1 MILSLLWYENEIK
14 MTPEEIEK
22 YKQAG
27 KIAGSLRKFLR
38 GYVKGGM
45 LLTEIVKTIKDKIED
60 SGAICAFPPTLSIDD
75 IAAHYSPAPND
86 ETKASGIIKVDFG
99 VCVDGYIADTAITL
113 DLTEDNRHKE
123 LVEASEIALDN
134 ALKMINGNV
143 TLNDIGRNV
152 QESIESKGFSP
163 IINLSGHSLDRWNV
177 HAGITI
183 PNYANGNNNKL
194 QPGAYAIEPFA
205 TDGKG
210 MIQAG
215 GVGNIYEL
223 TNVKNPRSPKA
234 REILKFIQDK
244 YKTLP
249 FSLAEIQD
257 KFGPM
262 SRLAINEL
270 VKQDSLH
277 SHTTLVEKGNGFV
290 SQAEH
295 TFLITDDGEVIVTTL
310 ED

>member
-1 MILSLLWYENEIK
+1 MNQ
-14 MTPEEIEK
+14 EEIEK

-27 KIAGSLRKFLR
+27 KIAGDLKKFLR
-38 GYVKGGM
+38 GYVKEGM
-45 LLTEIVKTIKDKIED
+45 LLTEIVKTIKDKIEN
-60 SGAICAFPPTLSIDD
+60 SKAICAFPPTLSIDD
-75 IAAHYSPAPND
+75 IAAHYSPPPKD
-86 ETKASGIIKVDFG
+86 ETKATGIIKVDFG
-99 VCVDGYIADTAITL
+99 VCIDGYIADTAITL

-123 LVEASEIALDN
+123 LIEASELALNN
-134 ALKMINGNV
+134 ALKIINNDI
-143 TLNDIGRNV
+143 TLNDIGKNV

-163 IINLSGHSLDRWNV
+163 INNLSGHSLGRWNV

-183 PNYANGNNNKL
+183 PNYANGNLNKL
-194 QPGAYAIEPFA
+194 EPGAYAIEPFA

-215 GVGNIYEL
+215 GPGNIYEL
-223 TNVKNPRSPKA
+223 TNPKNPRSPTA
-234 REILKFIQDK
+234 RKILAFIQEK

-249 FSLAEIQD
+249 FSLFEIQE

-270 VKQDSLH
+270 IKQDSLH
-277 SHTTLVEKGNGFV
+277 SHTTLVEKANGFV

-295 TFLITDDGEVIVTTL
+295 TFLITNDGEVIVTTL
-310 ED
+310 EN

>member
-1 MILSLLWYENEIK
+1 

-22 YKQAG
+22 YVQAG
-27 KIAGSLRKFLR
+27 KIAGKLKKFLR
-38 GYVKGGM
+38 GYVKEGM
-45 LLTEIVKTIKDKIED
+45 PLLDIAKTIKEKIED
-60 SGAICAFPPTLSIDD
+60 TGAICAFPPTLSIDD
-75 IAAHYSPAPND
+75 IAAHYSPAPKD
-86 ETKASGIIKVDFG
+86 ETVASGIIKVDFG
-99 VCVDGYIADTAITL
+99 VCIDGYIADTAITL

-123 LVEASEIALDN
+123 LIEASELALDN
-134 ALKMINGNV
+134 ALKIIDSSV
-143 TLNDIGRNV
+143 SLNDIGKNV

-163 IINLSGHSLDRWNV
+163 IINLSGHSLGRWNV
-177 HAGITI
+177 HAGVTI

-194 QPGAYAIEPFA
+194 EPGAYAIEPFA

-215 GVGNIYEL
+215 GQGNIYEL

-234 REILKFIQDK
+234 REILKFIQEK
-244 YKTLP
+244 YQTLP

-270 VKQDSLH
+270 IKQDSLH

-295 TFLITDDGEVIVTTL
+295 TFLITDGGKVIVTTR
-310 ED
+310 EDEA